1 MGFKIINILLFI
13 TLLCLSFQF
22 FDENTEVIQLKKD
35 TFEKEVVN
43 SDDLWLILFY
53 APWCGHCKRFH
64 PEFEKVAKETKG
76 VFKIGAVNCE
86 EEKDLAKKYKID
98 GYPTVLFFGD
108 NKKKTEEYEGD
119 RKAEKVI
126 DFLFEKKKLIT
137 DKKLKEGKKPDDK
150 KTDL

>member
-1 MGFKIINILLFI
+1 MFIYTLINILLFI

-35 TFEKEVVN
+35 IFEKEVVN

-126 DFLFEKKKLIT
+126 GFLFEKKN
-137 DKKLKEGKKPDDK
+137 
-150 KTDL
+150 